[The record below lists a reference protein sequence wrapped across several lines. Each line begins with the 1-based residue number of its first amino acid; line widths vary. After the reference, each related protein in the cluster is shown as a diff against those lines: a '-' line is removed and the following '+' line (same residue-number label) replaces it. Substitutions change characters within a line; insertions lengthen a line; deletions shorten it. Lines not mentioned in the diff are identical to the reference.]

1 MSASSTSV
9 CTSEDQT
16 TTDQPADAQTRLQKC
31 IATAEALDSQL
42 EAASRRERSRVPVHP
57 AFNSDAVEADPE
69 RHTRKCKIC
78 HHRDRDLIEADFLEW
93 SHPSQICED
102 YKVSY
107 RALYRHAVATGLLER
122 RRENVSI
129 VVHKLLEE
137 VEYVENPSAFAIL
150 RAVRTLAS
158 LDSRGRWNEPPTT
171 HVVVNTTEEPVAAG
185 LPRHRSS
192 SVELAGAPSGVH
204 SGSFAGASVAEGGA
218 VNESASDYSAPLTG
232 QATRT
237 TDHDQY
243 SNRHSYEK
251 LELDATH
258 TKQSSEAISNRHKT

>member
-9 CTSEDQT
+9 SASEDQT
-16 TTDQPADAQTRLQKC
+16 AESQSTEPQSRLQEY
-31 IATAEALDSQL
+31 IATAEALDAQL
-42 EAASRRERSRVPVHP
+42 EAASRRESSRVPVHSTSNTGP
-57 AFNSDAVEADPE
+57 AEPGPE
-69 RHTRKCKIC
+69 RHRRKCKIC

-102 YKVSY
+102 YKVAY

-150 RAVRTLAS
+150 RGVRTLAS
-158 LDSRGRWNEPPTT
+158 LDSRGRWTEPPTT
-171 HVVVNTTEEPVAAG
+171 HVVVNATERPAESSNPVTSSAQDSVPSFTRHGTQTTG
-185 LPRHRSS
+185 
-192 SVELAGAPSGVH
+192 
-204 SGSFAGASVAEGGA
+204 
-218 VNESASDYSAPLTG
+218 Y
-232 QATRT
+232 
-237 TDHDQY
+237 DQY

-251 LELDATH
+251 LEPHVTH
-258 TKQSSEAISNRHKT
+258 TKQSSDAVSNRHKT